1 MTRGNSITP
10 IVFLIK
16 ARLKENKGGEI
27 EMKKIFI
34 MIIAVAFVFGLS
46 ILAFADTVTKIA
58 GNKIM
63 VMDDTGKVRTI
74 ESNVKGLKVGDKVK
88 VTMRNGLTWLNPQP
102 EPPIPTVQK
111 NAVPGTPDTPNPP
124 PPSTKGLGQI
134 K

>member
-1 MTRGNSITP
+1 MTRGNSINP

-16 ARLKENKGGEI
+16 ARLKENKGGKN

-46 ILAFADTVTKIA
+46 SLAFADTITKIA
-58 GNKIM
+58 GNKIT

-102 EPPIPTVQK
+102 EPPIPIVQK
-111 NAVPGTPDTPNPP
+111 NATPTTPEQPSPP

>member
-1 MTRGNSITP
+1 
-10 IVFLIK
+10 
-16 ARLKENKGGEI
+16 
-27 EMKKIFI
+27 MKKIFI

-46 ILAFADTVTKIA
+46 SLAFADTITKIA
-58 GNKIM
+58 GNKIT

-102 EPPIPTVQK
+102 EPPIPIVQK
-111 NAVPGTPDTPNPP
+111 NATPTTPEQPSPP